1 MPLYSNKQKH
11 VQYQKLQC
19 FHSGLF
25 LFGFDSMIC
34 NHFSMVRAILFPFA
48 GVEDVVAAPCSATC
62 GVLGLNPNTLHLP
75 IVLVLAVRSIQTC
88 ETFSIGTLR
97 TMALIRLDTL
107 LTSMHGLGAGGFLFQ
122 LDTLSPTEFS
132 YHKFQ
137 I

>member
-1 MPLYSNKQKH
+1 MPLYSKKQKH

-34 NHFSMVRAILFPFA
+34 NPFSMVWAILFPFA

-62 GVLGLNPNTLHLP
+62 GVLGVNPNTLP
-75 IVLVLAVRSIQTC
+75 PPSILVLAVRSIQTGGA
-88 ETFSIGTLR
+88 FSIGTLC

-107 LTSMHGLGAGGFLFQ
+107 LTGMHGLGAGGCLFQ
-122 LDTLSPTEFS
+122 LGTLSPTGFS
-132 YHKFQ
+132 CHKFQ